1 MTLRIQESS
10 GILYSPHSF
19 LKSIELKL
27 HRTTISP
34 LVLYECK
41 TWSDKLREE
50 HKLRVFEN
58 GMLRKIFAP
67 NRDMEK
73 TTQRG
78 ALCSVL
84 LTKYHLGDHIKKRLV
99 RHVAQM
105 GGEVILTAN
114 PAGERPL
121 VAPKRR

>member
-10 GILYSPHSF
+10 EILYSPHSF
-19 LKSIELKL
+19 FKSIALKI

-67 NRDMEK
+67 NRENNTARSFM
-73 TTQRG
+73 
-78 ALCSVL
+78 LCSP
-84 LTKYHLGDHIKKRLV
+84 HQISFG
-99 RHVAQM
+99 
-105 GGEVILTAN
+105 
-114 PAGERPL
+114 
-121 VAPKRR
+121 